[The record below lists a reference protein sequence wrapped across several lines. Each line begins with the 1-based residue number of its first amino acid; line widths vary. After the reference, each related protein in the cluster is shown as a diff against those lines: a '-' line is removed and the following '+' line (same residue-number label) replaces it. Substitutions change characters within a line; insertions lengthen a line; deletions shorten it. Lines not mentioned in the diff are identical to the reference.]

1 MRQPYDDEIYYEED
15 EQEARRDRLQLAAGM
30 SNFISVIIG
39 TALILI
45 LILLIVSLLNWLR
58 TDIAATFTS
67 MYARF

>member
-1 MRQPYDDEIYYEED
+1 MLTP
-15 EQEARRDRLQLAAGM
+15 AGM

-39 TALILI
+39 MALILI

-58 TDIAATFTS
+58 TDIASTFTS